1 MHSCKALSITH
12 THIEIEHCWSQAS
25 VFLVSVLSPDK
36 LRGLHQEGSLPLVLV
51 TSGAE
56 LERRERRRGQR
67 CVQSQGKKRKG
78 ENVEVRVGT
87 LHVGTITGKEGE
99 LADERQG

>member
-1 MHSCKALSITH
+1 M
-12 THIEIEHCWSQAS
+12 
-25 VFLVSVLSPDK
+25 
-36 LRGLHQEGSLPLVLV
+36 PLVLV